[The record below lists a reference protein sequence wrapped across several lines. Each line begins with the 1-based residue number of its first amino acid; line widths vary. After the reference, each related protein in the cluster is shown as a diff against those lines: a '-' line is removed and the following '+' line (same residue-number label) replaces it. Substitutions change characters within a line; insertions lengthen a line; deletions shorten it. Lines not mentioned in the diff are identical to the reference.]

1 MIEGLFDFVKVNFIV
16 VGLCCC
22 LEFLGNIFLVKG
34 IVFGRVLFIEFIFGG
49 INLII
54 IFIKN
59 ILIFLNNIFLE
70 IIYWLFFVSKFNKM

>member
-59 ILIFLNNIFLE
+59 YIDIFE
-70 IIYWLFFVSKFNKM
+70 YYFFGNYLLVVFCK